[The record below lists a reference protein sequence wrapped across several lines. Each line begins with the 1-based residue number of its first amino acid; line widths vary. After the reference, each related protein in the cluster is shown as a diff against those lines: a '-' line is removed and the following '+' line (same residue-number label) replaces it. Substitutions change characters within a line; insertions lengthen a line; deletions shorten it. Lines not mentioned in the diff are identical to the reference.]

1 MATSMFKAIIC
12 WWQVCPLA
20 HVSLQKT
27 KIDLQGHAGAPG
39 LGRSSVT
46 FSKGSAHPPQD
57 QCTCDD
63 AKQCFGTISLTSHFF
78 FCCYCIFYV
87 NFFAFIGYVCT
98 CMHSPTTMQLA
109 AIIPGI
115 TIGSLAHNVR
125 SLCGCWWS
133 RVRLITGI
141 SSISLCIRKQLL
153 QQLGY
158 WLLVLSKRV
167 NVMIPTPAMTAHKVR
182 CCLVILILEHCIVIS
197 RSFDFLQT
205 AFNLLLTCVVVMAV
219 STGQTDC
226 VVWVVTAASSA
237 LSGTLTLVFGGY
249 AD

>member
-1 MATSMFKAIIC
+1 MVTSMFKAIIC

-78 FCCYCIFYV
+78 FCRYCIFYV
-87 NFFAFIGYVCT
+87 NCFHWL
-98 CMHSPTTMQLA
+98 CMHLHSPTIMQLA

-115 TIGSLAHNVR
+115 TIGSLAQDNTVITYAR
-125 SLCGCWWS
+125 YVDVDGLVYDWSLGFHQYLCAFVNNYYSNWDTGCWCYPNVLMWWYL
-133 RVRLITGI
+133 RRL
-141 SSISLCIRKQLL
+141 
-153 QQLGY
+153 
-158 WLLVLSKRV
+158 WLLTK
-167 NVMIPTPAMTAHKVR
+167 
-182 CCLVILILEHCIVIS
+182 
-197 RSFDFLQT
+197 F
-205 AFNLLLTCVVVMAV
+205 VVA
-219 STGQTDC
+219 
-226 VVWVVTAASSA
+226 W
-237 LSGTLTLVFGGY
+237 
-249 AD
+249 